1 MISFLVGV
9 WIKKKECSE
18 KEEIFSDATSKP

>member
-9 WIKKKECSE
+9 VWIKKKEFSE
-18 KEEIFSDATSKP
+18 KEEIFS